1 MCSTDELSL
10 HVFTMGHIPFKVP
23 CFATLKSSHYVIT
36 SARECQCSSILC
48 Y

>member
-1 MCSTDELSL
+1 MFSTAELSL
-10 HVFTMGHIPFKVP
+10 HVFNMGHIPFKVP
-23 CFATLKSSHYVIT
+23 YFATPKSSHYVIT